1 MMVTVVFSESLHAT
15 ATVFPSIE
23 CTDEKH
29 RVKDVFGIE
38 GMVLIRPP
46 V

>member
-1 MMVTVVFSESLHAT
+1 MMVTAVFSESLHAT
-15 ATVFPSIE
+15 ATIFPSIE
-23 CTDEKH
+23 YADEKH
-29 RVKDVFGIE
+29 RERDVFGVE